1 MTVNDIVVVGCE
13 AMGVGLELWFWSWIL
28 RLRVI
33 FVWSLVV

>member
-1 MTVNDIVVVGCE
+1 MAVNDIVVVGCE
-13 AMGVGLELWFWSWIL
+13 AMELWFWSWIL